1 MPTNN
6 HLHRTVVIGTSC
18 SGKSTL
24 ARTLAEIMTLPHIE
38 LDTINWQ
45 RGNWQSLPLEQF
57 RAETT
62 AALKLERW
70 VADGNYS
77 RVRDLVWGRAT
88 MLIWLN
94 YPFHVVWWRAWRRT
108 LKRVITQEELFGG
121 NRESFRQTFM
131 SRDSILW
138 WVLKTYRRR
147 QREYPVLFQQP
158 EYRHLPVKEL
168 RHPQETEAFVTTLAE
183 IYNES

>member
-1 MPTNN
+1 MPINN
-6 HLHRTVVIGTSC
+6 NLQRTVVIGTSC
-18 SGKSTL
+18 SGKTTL
-24 ARTLAEIMTLPHIE
+24 ARTLAEIMAVPHIE

-45 RGNWQSLPLEQF
+45 QGNWQPLPLEQF

-70 VADGNYS
+70 MVDGNYS
-77 RVRDLVWGRAT
+77 LLRDIVWARAT

-94 YPFHVVWWRAWRRT
+94 YPFPVVWGRAWRRT
-108 LKRVITQEELFGG
+108 LKRVITQEALFGG

-131 SRDSILW
+131 SRNSMLW
-138 WVLKTYRRR
+138 LVLKTHHRRR
-147 QREYPVLFQQP
+147 WEYPVLFQQP

-168 RHPQETEAFVTTLAE
+168 RHPRDTQAFVTTLTE
-183 IYNES
+183 IYNEG